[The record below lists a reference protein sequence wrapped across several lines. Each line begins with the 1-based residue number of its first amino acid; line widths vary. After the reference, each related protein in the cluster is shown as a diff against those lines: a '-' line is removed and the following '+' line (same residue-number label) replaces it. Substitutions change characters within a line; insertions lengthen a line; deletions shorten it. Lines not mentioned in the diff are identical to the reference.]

1 MKRYSSISKAQDLI
15 DYYTNFPTESAVR
28 NILNEEE
35 LEKKHILFVGDS
47 FIFGDNLKN
56 NETISHHFKT
66 SLDKSEYSVFNLG
79 CAGGSLDSSLLHLQQ
94 WCNSYSDKIHS
105 VYFGITSKARLQYWI
120 DESHHFNY
128 IPGKENIPNPKNT
141 VGDEIFLAKSLNKLV
156 AIQEF
161 QTIVKL
167 NHTIQHLKTLSQL
180 HNFNVMS
187 FYTTDERV
195 PDKEMNEIK
204 KLEDEKFI
212 IYDKENSWTYQTLPN
227 KTHLRID
234 KYFLSKTNSH
244 WSSIGNKYVV
254 DNILCPKTENWYP

>member
-15 DYYTNFPTESAVR
+15 DYYSNFPTESAVR

-79 CAGGSLDSSLLHLQQ
+79 CSGGSLDSSLLHIQQ

-105 VYFGITSKARLQYWI
+105 VYFGITSKARSHHWI
-120 DESHHFNY
+120 DDINHFNY
-128 IPGKENIPNPKNT
+128 IPGKENIPANT
-141 VGDEIFLAKSLNKLV
+141 APNEIFLAKTLNKLV

-167 NHTIQHLKTLSQL
+167 NYTIQHLKTLSQL
-180 HNFNVMS
+180 HTFNVLS

-195 PDKEMNEIK
+195 PETAMTEIK

-212 IYDKENSWTYQTLPN
+212 IYDKKNSWTSHPT
-227 KTHLRID
+227 TGRID
-234 KYFLSKTNSH
+234 EYFLSKTDSH
-244 WSSIGNKYVV
+244 WSSVGNKYVV
-254 DNILCPKTENWYP
+254 DNILYPKTKNWYP